1 MVVMMNLDRDE
12 SASRA
17 ATHWLIALQESPQ
30 DAELREAFDLWRDEA
45 PEHARAW
52 AETEEAGGLIAAA
65 QALGRATKPRY
76 RRLMVTAAAGLALA
90 ACIAAVL
97 LPGPLVRW
105 TSDFATTTAEV
116 RTISLPDGSTATL
129 GPESAI
135 DIAFDDR
142 HRLVRLL
149 AGRAF
154 FNVAHDAG
162 KPFTVSAG
170 QVDTTVTGTAFDVR
184 RTEAGVEVGVQQGNV
199 RVEDSRAVPHV
210 QETLTAGDWIQV
222 GEDGA
227 IIRLQRLSTQVAAW
241 QQGQLVAIDRPVA
254 DVVEE
259 LRAYYDGRIL
269 LLDSALAAKRVTGV
283 YDLKDPAAALRA
295 LAAAHAA
302 HVTALSGWILV
313 LSGG

>member
-1 MVVMMNLDRDE
+1 MVMTNLDRDTA

-17 ATHWLIALQESPQ
+17 ATHWLIALQESPD
-30 DAELREAFDLWRDEA
+30 DADLRAAFEQWRKA
-45 PEHARAW
+45 SPEHALAW
-52 AETEEAGGLIAAA
+52 EENEQLGGLLAEA
-65 QALGRATKPRY
+65 QILRGDTKPRF
-76 RRLMVTAAAGLALA
+76 RRRTVVAAAGLALA
-90 ACIAAVL
+90 ACIALIL

-105 TSDFATTTAEV
+105 TADAATSTAEL

-142 HRLVRLL
+142 YRRVRLV

-154 FNVAHDAG
+154 FNVAHDTA
-162 KPFTVSAG
+162 KPFVVSAK

-184 RTEAGVEVGVQQGNV
+184 LAGGDVEVGVQQGHV
-199 RVEDSRAVPHV
+199 RVEDSSAVPPVH
-210 QETLTAGDWIQV
+210 ELLTSGDWVQV
-222 GEDGA
+222 GDNGA
-227 IIRLQRLSTQVAAW
+227 VVRLRRPGTQVTAW

-259 LRAYYDGRIL
+259 LRAYYGGRIV
-269 LLDSALAAKRVTGV
+269 LLDSTLAAKRVTGV
-283 YDLKDPAAALRA
+283 YDLKDPAAGLRA
-295 LAAAHAA
+295 LATAHGA
-302 HVTALSGWILV
+302 HVTALSDWILV